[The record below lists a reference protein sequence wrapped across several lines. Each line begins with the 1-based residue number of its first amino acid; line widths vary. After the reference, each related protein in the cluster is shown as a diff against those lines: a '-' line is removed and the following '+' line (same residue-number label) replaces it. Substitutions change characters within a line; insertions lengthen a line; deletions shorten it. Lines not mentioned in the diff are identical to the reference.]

1 MSATPRTVADGG
13 AAPPDMVDPRA
24 PRFGQAITALG
35 LAVGILL
42 QQPLFI
48 YVITGILAVSVL
60 SRWRLDLYALLWR
73 RVGLRIVGAPTARE
87 HAAPHRFA
95 KLLGALFTAVASVCL
110 LVGSVT
116 GVAVVGVVGYAVA
129 AAVVVL
135 AVPPRRSTTVSAANC
150 IHSSR
155 LSDSADGSNRPSR
168 R

>member
-48 YVITGILAVSVL
+48 YAITGILAVSVL
-60 SRWRLDLYALLWR
+60 SRWRLDLYALVWR
-73 RVGLRIVGAPTARE
+73 RVMLRIVGAPTVRE

-95 KLLGALFTAVASVCL
+95 KLLGALFTAIASVSL
-110 LVGSVT
+110 LVGGAT
-116 GVAVVGVVGYAVA
+116 GIAIVAIGGYAVA
-129 AAVVVL
+129 STVVVL
-135 AVPPRRSTTVSAANC
+135 AVAASAFDYC
-150 IHSSR
+150 VGCKLYPQ
-155 LSDSADGSNRPSR
+155 LSFVRQRGWI
-168 R
+168 